1 MDGVGH
7 DELEVMNE
15 VRMMDE
21 DFGLELRLFLREGE
35 EVYLACGCELLK
47 KSEP

>member
-1 MDGVGH
+1 VDGVGH

-15 VRMMDE
+15 VRMSWILDWM
-21 DFGLELRLFLREGE
+21 LRLFLREGE